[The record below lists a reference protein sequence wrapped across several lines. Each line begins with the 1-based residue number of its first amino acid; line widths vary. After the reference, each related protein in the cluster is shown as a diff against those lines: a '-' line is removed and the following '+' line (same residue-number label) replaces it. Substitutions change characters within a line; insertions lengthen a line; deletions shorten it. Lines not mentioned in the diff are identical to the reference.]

1 VITVTKAILF
11 RVRLIRG
18 ISAAKWKQ
26 WGLKTVPYAIPAFLL
41 NILLINWDS
50 LPKYFYD
57 NFAIIFASTVLFFM
71 LPLFMFAFRQKLE
84 LRNGYCTLPYDAI
97 KFKVAL
103 ASFVFVDDQSG
114 VILARCDQLPTT
126 GEGLN
131 ELRAYA
137 RSINFDDVRVVDVA
151 IPKYRWEITTT
162 SFDWTA
168 VSRPLYLDFLVKDS
182 TLSAVETLRQIKPI
196 NRTK

>member
-1 VITVTKAILF
+1 VTKANLL

-26 WGLKTVPYAIPAFLL
+26 WGLKTVPYAIPAFLF

-50 LPKYFYD
+50 LPKYLYD
-57 NFAIIFASTVLFFM
+57 NFAIIFTSTVLFFM

-97 KFKVAL
+97 KFKAAL

-114 VILARCDQLPTT
+114 VILARCDQLPTS

-131 ELRAYA
+131 ELRTYA
-137 RSINFDDVRVVDVA
+137 RTINFDEARVVDVE
-151 IPKYRWEITTT
+151 IPKYRWKITKT
-162 SFDWTA
+162 SFDWSN
-168 VSRPLYLDFLVKDS
+168 VSRPLYLDFLSKDS
-182 TLSAVETLRQIKPI
+182 TQSSVETLRQIKPI
-196 NRTK
+196 NRTR